1 MTSFD
6 SSRVISAFDGL
17 VEHMQSIELPTLRL
31 DTFHVSETVLPV
43 FKTLLQQYADQ
54 HSRTKKDIASLRSAW
69 TCISSVAPHTPP
81 QAVLESSGS
90 AMVPPASSLPDA
102 AIDTVSDAASG
113 NSELEH
119 SRQLIEQLQKE
130 LHDLA
135 AQCSAQNHFR
145 TENEKLR
152 LQISE
157 LEAQLNPPS
166 SHSTFSKCSAA
177 IVSGENR
184 LRRQYLSDVFNRH
197 KDASGCLSV
206 ATLAQALMD
215 ADAPVVPDSEADAAA
230 AISRFDAYCNGL
242 MDFGEFERAVN
253 APDELALFFQEKRMP
268 ALADAL
274 RALVGRGQDQLLK
287 VSQLSP
293 EQMQAAASAVCSHI
307 PHQAKS
313 IQEEL
318 QRSFTAQFELQ
329 AQAEGDGGNK
339 FTISK
344 MACGRIEYF
353 HAGLSD
359 RVGMPHLDFKREM
372 MREHCERA
380 GCDMEFTTSNYQITT
395 TPKMEWLYVA
405 GDESGQRVTCPAEF
419 MHHGRTILALDELRQ
434 LDLAVRAKLNDEE
447 ILALVLYTGPMYQIY
462 NVILRR
468 YPEEK
473 FKLFKE
479 GGNTFATTI
488 FVLVSAVMKVAK
500 CTRIPEGTLLYRGL
514 GGLMDLPDHFFNADE
529 NGASGFVDWGFM
541 STTSDR
547 DVALGYSGV
556 KQRRPKAMVM
566 VIEVSSVDKGAD
578 ISLFS
583 QYRGEKEFLWVPCS
597 FVQRAQ
603 QGGGRVEVVDAGLV
617 TFLPVKVNLNLKTE
631 TLEELKEKK
640 KRLHLVS
647 ARAMVEEVRYELGE
661 WAKSAEAAARLQKDP
676 YRNIGGTF
684 TAATL
689 AAAVVKQCE
698 DVVKRH
704 EAATLQE
711 YVEDGTFRALVGEML
726 DAKAWTNEKKELW
739 MRDASQYICFLQGW
753 SLRECHRQW
762 MTFQNRIIDRTS
774 AGSSEKKSASLQL
787 LVSRSLVKRGV
798 VGEVNADGEDVMVQ
812 AGGDG
817 WSAIE
822 IHAAHAAGADVA
834 AVDTSG
840 YSGLWNAARYGHKES
855 LAALL
860 EVKGDVD
867 KCSYDGRSPI
877 YIVARN
883 GHADCLKLL
892 LDSGGDVN
900 KFEKD
905 GCSPIWTSAQK
916 GHADCLKL
924 LLTAG
929 GDVNKCDMDD
939 WSPIYVAASH
949 GHTDCLKLL
958 LDAGGDVNKC
968 NNNGYSP
975 IYIAAEKGHAECL
988 KLLLAAGGDVNK
1000 CDKDGRS
1007 PIYIAASSG
1016 HSACISQL
1024 LASRA
1029 DARSIFNGTSAL
1041 DIARR
1046 NNHTDSLRVLE
1057 AALA

>member
-1 MTSFD
+1 MQLEKPNPPSVSYSESLLKCKAAVSNALRRRDVSFLQ
-6 SSRVISAFDGL
+6 RVF
-17 VEHMQSIELPTLRL
+17 
-31 DTFHVSETVLPV
+31 
-43 FKTLLQQYADQ
+43 DQ
-54 HSRTKKDIASLRSAW
+54 HSRTEDAK
-69 TCISSVAPHTPP
+69 
-81 QAVLESSGS
+81 SG
-90 AMVPPASSLPDA
+90 
-102 AIDTVSDAASG
+102 
-113 NSELEH
+113 
-119 SRQLIEQLQKE
+119 
-130 LHDLA
+130 
-135 AQCSAQNHFR
+135 
-145 TENEKLR
+145 
-152 LQISE
+152 
-157 LEAQLNPPS
+157 
-166 SHSTFSKCSAA
+166 
-177 IVSGENR
+177 
-184 LRRQYLSDVFNRH
+184 
-197 KDASGCLSV
+197 LSV
-206 ATLAQALMD
+206 TTLAQALTD
-215 ADAPVVPDSEADAAA
+215 ADAPVVPESEAEAAA
-230 AISRFDAYCNGL
+230 AISRFDANCNGL
-242 MDFGEFERAVN
+242 MDFGEFVRAVN

-274 RALVGRGQDQLLK
+274 RVFVGRGQDQLLR

-318 QRSFTAQFELQ
+318 QRSFAAQFELQ
-329 AQAEGDGGNK
+329 TQAEGDGGSK

-344 MACGRIEYF
+344 MACGRIEDF

-372 MREHCERA
+372 MREHCERS
-380 GCDMEFTTSNYQITT
+380 GCDTEFTTGNYKITT

-405 GDESGQRVTCPAEF
+405 GDESGQRVECPAEF

-434 LDLAVRAKLNDEE
+434 LDLAVRAKLSDEE
-447 ILALVLYTGPMYQIY
+447 ILALVLYTGPMYQVY

-488 FVLVSAVMKVAK
+488 FVLVSAVTKVAK

-603 QGGGRVEVVDAGLV
+603 QGGGRVEVVDGGLV
-617 TFLPVKVNLNLKTE
+617 TFVPVKVNLNLKTE
-631 TLEELKEKK
+631 TVDELKEKK

-661 WAKSAEAAARLQKDP
+661 WAKSAEAAARLQKDTTR
-676 YRNIGGTF
+676 YETGTGYT
-684 TAATL
+684 TANL
-689 AAAVVKQCE
+689 AADIVKQCE
-698 DVVKRH
+698 DVVRRH
-704 EAATLQE
+704 EAATLGE
-711 YVEDGTFRALVGEML
+711 YVDDGTFRALVGEVL
-726 DAKAWTNEKKELW
+726 DAKAWAKEKKELW
-739 MRDASQYICFLQGW
+739 MRDLSVYVGHLDVL
-753 SLRECHRQW
+753 SLRDSHRAWLGYLQK
-762 MTFQNRIIDRTS
+762 FICS
-774 AGSSEKKSASLQL
+774 AVAGSSERTSASAELLASRGLVLQ
-787 LVSRSLVKRGV
+787 GV
-798 VGEVNADGEDVMVQ
+798 DKKNADGEGVLVQ
-812 AGGDG
+812 AGADG
-817 WSAIE
+817 WQASDI
-822 IHAAHAAGADVA
+822 AAAAAMGADVNATDNSCDNGVFHA
-834 AVDTSG
+834 AKYG
-840 YSGLWNAARYGHKES
+840 NASS

-860 EVKGDVD
+860 SAGCDVKKR
-867 KCSYDGRSPI
+867 KCVYCA
-877 YIVARN
+877 ARN
-883 GHADCLKLL
+883 GHAECLKLL
-892 LDSGGDVN
+892 LD
-900 KFEKD
+900 
-905 GCSPIWTSAQK
+905 
-916 GHADCLKL
+916 
-924 LLTAG
+924 AG
-929 GDVNKCDMDD
+929 GDVSECDDHGL
-939 WSPIYVAASH
+939 SPIFVAIFN
-949 GHTDCLKLL
+949 GHTECLKLL

-968 NNNGYSP
+968 RNDDTSP
-975 IYIAAEKGHAECL
+975 IYVATFNGHAECLKLLLDAGGDVNKCDKDGFSPIHLAAGNGHAECLKLLLDAGGDVNKCDKDGFSPIYLAAQNGHAECL

-1000 CDKDGRS
+1000 CNNDGRS

-1029 DARSIFNGTSAL
+1029 DARSTYNGTSAL
-1041 DIARR
+1041 DIARQ
-1046 NNHTDSLRVLE
+1046 NNHNDSVRVLE